1 MTDDRGE
8 GTNGAAPP
16 APAAGSITPM
26 RILYLHQFY
35 AGANA
40 PGPEQ
45 PRELVRTLASRGHRV
60 EVVACDFNAYNE
72 QTEAPEEWTDPSGG
86 SVRVH
91 RLPAPRGLRA
101 NLRRRFSTYTGFA
114 WSAYRFARTM
124 PPPQVVMATIQ
135 PLFTGYAALR
145 LARRWRVP
153 FLLELRD
160 LWPDALL
167 AKGAIARWQAALLE
181 VMARKIY
188 RGADRL
194 VSLTPGIRREL
205 LNKGLPRSRI
215 DIFPNGHRARAFAGA
230 AASREAVRREFG
242 WGDSFVAVYAGTHT
256 EVTAVDVMV
265 LAAARLLDRPK
276 IRIDLFGTGQSKQ
289 AAIDL
294 AQRFGLRN
302 IHFHDPV
309 PKSRIPQILAGADV
323 ALMTL
328 FQSPLI
334 HIYFENKLIDYM
346 GAGKPILAAM
356 GGLQSRLIEREHA
369 GRVVPS
375 LDHEGL
381 ARLIREAAA
390 DPKSLVPLGA
400 AGHAYIRTHLAQEV
414 ILDRYASVLEALARG
429 EAAALP
435 VWDPIG
441 ID

>member
-1 MTDDRGE
+1 MKV
-8 GTNGAAPP
+8 
-16 APAAGSITPM
+16 
-26 RILYLHQFY
+26 LYIHQFY
-35 AGANA
+35 AGADA

-72 QTEAPEEWTDPSGG
+72 QTEAEEQRSDPSGG

-91 RLPAPRGLRA
+91 RLRAPRNLRA
-101 NLRRRFSTYTGFA
+101 SLRKRFATYTRFA
-114 WSAYRFARTM
+114 WAADRFGRRLEK
-124 PPPQVVMATIQ
+124 PDVIMATIQ
-135 PLFTGYAALR
+135 PLFAGYAALR

-167 AKGAIARWQAALLE
+167 AKGAIARWQASLLE
-181 VMARKIY
+181 MLARRIY
-188 RGADRL
+188 RGADRI

-205 LNKGLPRSRI
+205 IDKGISADRI
-215 DIFPNGHRARAFAGA
+215 DLFPNGHRAAAFAGA
-230 AASREAVRREFG
+230 AANRDAVRRQYG
-242 WGDSFVAVYAGTHT
+242 WGDRFVAVYAGTHT
-256 EVTAVDVMV
+256 EVTAVDVLV
-265 LAAARLLDRPK
+265 LAAARLNDRRD
-276 IRIDLFGTGQSKQ
+276 IRIDLFGTGQTKR

-294 AQRFGLRN
+294 ADRFGLRN
-302 IHFHDPV
+302 VVFHDPV

-356 GGLQSRLIEREHA
+356 DGVQGQLIEREGA

-375 LDHEGL
+375 LDDAGL
-381 ARLIREAAA
+381 ARLIRAAA
-390 DPKSLVPLGA
+390 DDPKSLAPLGA
-400 AGHAYIRTHLAQEV
+400 AGHAYIRANLSQEV
-414 ILDRYASVLEALARG
+414 ILDHYIGVLEAMARG
-429 EAAALP
+429 ELARVP

-441 ID
+441 IA